1 MFENENNTV
10 ITQNLSEYTK
20 AHHLKLEI
28 KLDTISATALQIDYC
43 FVCFVLTLTVL
54 SGTP

>member
-10 ITQNLSEYTK
+10 ITQNLSEYTE

-28 KLDTISATALQIDYC
+28 KLDNISATALQIDYC
-43 FVCFVLTLTVL
+43 FVLFVLF
-54 SGTP
+54 